1 MMKRCLPS
9 SYIFIGMPR
18 KMKPVA
24 SELSGIA
31 VEPDPTTV
39 KGFASVTGTYLSGLA
54 AFGGWRV
61 GRTSV
66 VDRPEPICTLTGLV
80 SGSDMA
86 DIFSLMADIWSLD
99 LGV

>member
-1 MMKRCLPS
+1 MMKRCLSS

-39 KGFASVTGTYLSGLA
+39 KGFASVTGTYLLGL
-54 AFGGWRV
+54 
-61 GRTSV
+61 
-66 VDRPEPICTLTGLV
+66 P
-80 SGSDMA
+80 GSECCVL
-86 DIFSLMADIWSLD
+86 LMVLRELLLAWQLLSEQLA
-99 LGV
+99 GHPM

>member
-1 MMKRCLPS
+1 MMRKRCLPS

-39 KGFASVTGTYLSGLA
+39 KGFASVTGTYLLGLA
-54 AFGGWRV
+54 VFGVLRSSDGLARVIVGPAIAF
-61 GRTSV
+61 
-66 VDRPEPICTLTGLV
+66 
-80 SGSDMA
+80 
-86 DIFSLMADIWSLD
+86 
-99 LGV
+99 